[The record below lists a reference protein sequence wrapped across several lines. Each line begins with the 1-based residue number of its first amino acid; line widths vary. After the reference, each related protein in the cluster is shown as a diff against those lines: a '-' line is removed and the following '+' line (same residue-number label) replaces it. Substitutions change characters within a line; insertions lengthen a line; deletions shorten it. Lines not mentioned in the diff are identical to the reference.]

1 MMIYDRVKALAKKRN
16 VSIRKIEIDCG
27 FSQGSVCKWNEVSP
41 SAEKVKKVADPV
53 YQANAFLGRMRVVS
67 E

>member
-1 MMIYDRVKALAKKRN
+1 MMIYDKVKALAKKQN

-41 SAEKVKKVADPV
+41 SAEKVKKVADYLKTSV
-53 YQANAFLGRMRVVS
+53 DEILKS
-67 E
+67 D

>member
-41 SAEKVKKVADPV
+41 SAGKVKKVADYLKTSV
-53 YQANAFLGRMRVVS
+53 DEILKS
-67 E
+67 D

>member
-1 MMIYDRVKALAKKRN
+1 MMIYDNVKALAKKRN

-41 SAEKVKKVADPV
+41 SAEKVKKVADYLKTSV
-53 YQANAFLGRMRVVS
+53 DEILKS
-67 E
+67 D

>member
-41 SAEKVKKVADPV
+41 SAEKVKKVADYLKTSV
-53 YQANAFLGRMRVVS
+53 DELLTS
-67 E
+67 D

>member
-27 FSQGSVCKWNEVSP
+27 FSQSSVCKWNEVSP
-41 SAEKVKKVADPV
+41 SAEKVKKVANYLKTSVDEI
-53 YQANAFLGRMRVVS
+53 LKS
-67 E
+67 D

>member
-1 MMIYDRVKALAKKRN
+1 MMIYDRVKYLAKKRN

-41 SAEKVKKVADPV
+41 SAEKVKKVADYLKTSV
-53 YQANAFLGRMRVVS
+53 DEILKS
-67 E
+67 D

>member
-27 FSQGSVCKWNEVSP
+27 FSQGSVCKWNDISP
-41 SAEKVKKVADPV
+41 SAEKVKKVADYLNTSV
-53 YQANAFLGRMRVVS
+53 DEILKSN
-67 E
+67 

>member
-27 FSQGSVCKWNEVSP
+27 FSKGSVCKWNEVSP
-41 SAEKVKKVADPV
+41 SAEKVKKVADYLKTSV
-53 YQANAFLGRMRVVS
+53 DEILKS
-67 E
+67 D

>member
-1 MMIYDRVKALAKKRN
+1 MMIYDRVKALAKKQN

-41 SAEKVKKVADPV
+41 SAEKVKKVADYLKTSV
-53 YQANAFLGRMRVVS
+53 DEILKS
-67 E
+67 D

>member
-16 VSIRKIEIDCG
+16 VSICKIEIDCG

-41 SAEKVKKVADPV
+41 SAEKVKKVADYLKTSV
-53 YQANAFLGRMRVVS
+53 DEILKS
-67 E
+67 D

>member
-27 FSQGSVCKWNEVSP
+27 FSQGSVCKRNEVSP
-41 SAEKVKKVADPV
+41 SAEKVKKVADYLKTSV
-53 YQANAFLGRMRVVS
+53 DEILKS
-67 E
+67 D

>member
-41 SAEKVKKVADPV
+41 SAEKVKTVADYLKTSV
-53 YQANAFLGRMRVVS
+53 DEILKS
-67 E
+67 D